1 VRLFSHKGGGLDAPD
16 PVVDLAS
23 SALRFSTER
32 TNFFSFNFS
41 CFNECKF
48 FMSFHFLTKISI
60 FISFHFSFF
69 NENKFIYLLKDG
81 RSPEYAA
88 R

>member
-1 VRLFSHKGGGLDAPD
+1 VRLFSHKGGGLDARD

-23 SALRFSTER
+23 SALRFSTKR
-32 TNFFSFNFS
+32 TNFFLLTSHVLTNVSFFYVFS
-41 CFNECKF
+41 FFNENKYF
-48 FMSFHFLTKISI
+48 YF
-60 FISFHFSFF
+60 FSFF